1 MFVSNTSFSC
11 GLTPVVHSLDG
22 HFILLLLKKNVTV
35 ELYNQPEIGILCLK
49 IASASKF
56 AFAGKTTT
64 SRRLL
69 KFGLSLSGHE
79 K

>member
-1 MFVSNTSFSC
+1 MEPTGNRNPFF
-11 GLTPVVHSLDG
+11 
-22 HFILLLLKKNVTV
+22 
-35 ELYNQPEIGILCLK
+35 LK

-69 KFGLSLSGHE
+69 KFGLSLDGHE
-79 K
+79 KRLSKAK